1 MNIQGGTEMSKEE
14 LQKHG
19 YNNSMAHVDFMF
31 GSKDLDIVGE
41 THDGTKVQIFK
52 DGNFVI

>member
-1 MNIQGGTEMSKEE
+1 MSKEE
-14 LQKHG
+14 LEKRG

-41 THDGTKVQIFK
+41 TKDGKKVQIFK